1 MRWPEN
7 GQGEICTVVHPS
19 QDFVETSMA
28 DVIRIQDRKVRI
40 PPHRPPAISGG
51 AKVLLFTGI
60 RYERLDRDPQ
70 PTAPDGRRIKKQ

>member
-1 MRWPEN
+1 
-7 GQGEICTVVHPS
+7 
-19 QDFVETSMA
+19 MA

-60 RYERLDRDPQ
+60 RYDCGSKLGYLRATVEYGLRHPDLGQSFRAYLDSVLER
-70 PTAPDGRRIKKQ
+70 